1 MRKKLLAAAIAM
13 GISLNAAF
21 ATEVAFVDVQKV
33 VDSSAQVQALKKEQ
47 QAKAKDMVSFIEKAR
62 KDVAAVT
69 DKDKKQ
75 ALEQKY
81 NKELAAKKEKMDK
94 EYATKLQSIENY
106 ISNIVN
112 NQARLKG
119 YDMVVSKG
127 VVLYGTTDITEDV
140 IKAVQTADKAT
151 KTTKKK

>member
-1 MRKKLLAAAIAM
+1 MKTKLLAAAIAM
-13 GISLNAAF
+13 GISLNAAM
-21 ATEVAFVDVQKV
+21 ATEVAFVDVQRV

-47 QAKAKDMVSFIEKAR
+47 QAKAKDMVTFIEKAR

-94 EYATKLQSIENY
+94 EYATKLQSIESY

-112 NQARLKG
+112 NQAKLKG
-119 YDMVVSKG
+119 YDMVLSKG

-140 IKAVQTADKAT
+140 IKAVQTADKAQ

>member
-1 MRKKLLAAAIAM
+1 MKSKLLANVIAM

-21 ATEVAFVDVQKV
+21 ATQVAFVDVQKV
-33 VDSSAQVQALKKEQ
+33 VDSSAQVQTLKKEQ
-47 QAKAKDMVSFIEKAR
+47 QAKAKDIMSFIEKAR
-62 KDVAAVT
+62 KEVAATT

-81 NKELAAKKEKMDK
+81 SKELTAKREKMDK
-94 EYATKLQSIENY
+94 EYAAKLQSIESY

-112 NQARLKG
+112 NQAKLQG

-127 VVLYGTTDITEDV
+127 VVLYGTTDITEEV
-140 IKAVQTADKAT
+140 IRAVQAADKAS

>member
-1 MRKKLLAAAIAM
+1 MKRKLLATAIAM
-13 GISLNAAF
+13 GLGLNAAF
-21 ATEVAFVDVQKV
+21 ATEVAFIDVQRV

-62 KDVAAVT
+62 KDVASVT

-81 NKELAAKKEKMDK
+81 NKELATKKEKMDK
-94 EYATKLQSIENY
+94 EYAEKLQSIEGY
-106 ISNIVN
+106 ISTIVN
-112 NQARLKG
+112 NQAKLKG

-140 IKAVQTADKAT
+140 IKAVQNADKAT